1 MPRRLSIYRAC
12 VFFLVLGVTAVRLPQ
27 MTAATLGKATEDGF
41 LRYVRATEVRID
53 KELARPSAFLYID
66 GLPEFRR
73 NEALAA
79 LRRGEVYMER
89 LTTLDASGRPLTT
102 PDGLIH
108 HWLGA
113 VFIPGATVTQVLA
126 VAQDYD
132 HVQDC
137 YKPEVVRSRLI
148 SRNGND
154 FKVYYRL
161 RKKKII
167 TITLNT
173 EHDVQYSPVSST
185 RAYSRS
191 YSTRIAQVED
201 ADQPAEHEKPVG
213 QDGGF
218 MWRLTNYWRF
228 DARDGGV
235 YVEFESITLTRDIP
249 FGLGWLIKPFITLI
263 PKESL
268 QMSMGS
274 IRAAVLKR
282 MAAAPNSP

>member
-1 MPRRLSIYRAC
+1 MLRP
-12 VFFLVLGVTAVRLPQ
+12 PE
-27 MTAATLGKATEDGF
+27 MTATTLGKATEDGF
-41 LRYVRATEVRID
+41 TRYVQTTEARID
-53 KELARPSAFLYID
+53 QELARPSAFLYID
-66 GLPEFRR
+66 GLPEPRR

-79 LRRGEVYMER
+79 LKRGEIYMER
-89 LTTLDASGRPLTT
+89 LATLDASARPLTT

-108 HWLGA
+108 HWMGA
-113 VFIPGATVTQVLA
+113 VFIPGATVAQVLA

-132 HVQDC
+132 HVQDY

-148 SRNGND
+148 SHHGNY
-154 FKVYYRL
+154 FKVFYRL

-167 TITLNT
+167 TVTLNT
-173 EHDVQYSPVSST
+173 EHEVHYFQLGST

-191 YSTRIAQVED
+191 YSTRIAQVEN
-201 ADQPAEHEKPVG
+201 ADQPMEREKPVG

-218 MWRLTNYWRF
+218 MWWLTNYWRF

-249 FGLGWLIKPFITLI
+249 TGLGWLIMPFIIGI

-274 IRAAVLKR
+274 IRAVVLAG
-282 MAAAPNSP
+282 MAAPKSQ

>member
-1 MPRRLSIYRAC
+1 VA
-12 VFFLVLGVTAVRLPQ
+12 VLRPPEI
-27 MTAATLGKATEDGF
+27 TAATLGKATEDGF
-41 LRYVRATEVRID
+41 TRYVQATEVRIA

-66 GLPEFRR
+66 GLLDLRR
-73 NEALAA
+73 REALAA
-79 LRRGEVYMER
+79 LKRGEIYMER
-89 LTTLDASGRPLTT
+89 LATLDASGRPLTT
-102 PDGLIH
+102 PAGLIH

-113 VFIPGATVTQVLA
+113 VFIPGATVAQVLA
-126 VAQDYD
+126 IAQDYN
-132 HVQDC
+132 HVQDY
-137 YKPEVVRSRLI
+137 YKPEVLRSRLV
-148 SRNGND
+148 SHHGND
-154 FKVYYRL
+154 FKVFYRL

-167 TITLNT
+167 TVTLNT
-173 EHDVQYSPVSST
+173 EHDVHYFPLGST

-191 YSTRIAQVED
+191 YSTRIAQVEN
-201 ADQPAEHEKPVG
+201 ADQPREHEKPVG

-249 FGLGWLIKPFITLI
+249 TGLGWLIKPFLIGI

-274 IRAAVLKR
+274 IRAAVLAG
-282 MAAAPNSP
+282 MAVASKSQ